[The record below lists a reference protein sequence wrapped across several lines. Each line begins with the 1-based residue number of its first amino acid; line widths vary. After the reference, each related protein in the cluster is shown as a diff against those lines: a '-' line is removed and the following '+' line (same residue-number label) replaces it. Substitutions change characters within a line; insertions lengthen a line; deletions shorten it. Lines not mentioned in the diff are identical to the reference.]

1 MQSSKHCNP
10 RVFMKCPGRSAAG
23 RSDGRQ
29 VPGNKLAATSAP
41 GLRTKAMPPPSL
53 GTFNVVDVKM
63 EFRTQAPFTLYWY
76 KLSVTCEFD
85 TYLGTPTDK
94 SWVIVRGRFVQGN
107 VFGVLVC

>member
-1 MQSSKHCNP
+1 
-10 RVFMKCPGRSAAG
+10 MKCPGRSAAG

-107 VFGVLVC
+107 VFGVPVC